1 MAPAVTHIA
10 HFASSTPADFC
21 GAPPRPTLMR
31 PPYGLENGVTQ
42 RAAAV
47 CQMKAVVEWSA
58 VMNNGRLTTVGG
70 HLQPGYIIL
79 LHFRRTLLTDLE
91 AAVAAIEAA
100 GLTVGRLE
108 SYLA

>member
-1 MAPAVTHIA
+1 
-10 HFASSTPADFC
+10 
-21 GAPPRPTLMR
+21 
-31 PPYGLENGVTQ
+31 
-42 RAAAV
+42 
-47 CQMKAVVEWSA
+47 
-58 VMNNGRLTTVGG
+58 MNNGRLTTVGG